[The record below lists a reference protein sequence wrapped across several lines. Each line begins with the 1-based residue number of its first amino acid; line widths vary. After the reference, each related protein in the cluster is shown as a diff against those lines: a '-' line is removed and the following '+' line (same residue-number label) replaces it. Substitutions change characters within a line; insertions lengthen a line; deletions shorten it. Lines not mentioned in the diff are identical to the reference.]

1 MICSM
6 NAPGTCIFVDIDFA
20 PHHHHQHTCAPGRA
34 VFLRQGLPQIVW
46 VYFQYRQPAGR
57 PGCTATF
64 MSRGRD
70 KIRPVGATR
79 RSPLHPRV
87 PTNIPRP
94 EPQPI
99 VSTTTGIQS
108 AITKRINGKINIGG
122 QNSVWVQNFEP
133 IPQRRRQNKY
143 QKIIPTSIG
152 AIARDVKPALQ
163 NRFAKISIVTPF
175 PFGNAIIVDGDRW
188 GDPTDRPTPVSR

>member
-6 NAPGTCIFVDIDFA
+6 NAPGTCIFVDIDFP

-79 RSPLHPRV
+79 RIAPHPSPGREWPVAQMLYIAHVFATPPGRQARFQAQDE
-87 PTNIPRP
+87 PGRMTN
-94 EPQPI
+94 
-99 VSTTTGIQS
+99 TGD
-108 AITKRINGKINIGG
+108 RML
-122 QNSVWVQNFEP
+122 P
-133 IPQRRRQNKY
+133 
-143 QKIIPTSIG
+143 
-152 AIARDVKPALQ
+152 D
-163 NRFAKISIVTPF
+163 
-175 PFGNAIIVDGDRW
+175 FGNVNHLLTLSELVIRTIQEA
-188 GDPTDRPTPVSR
+188 